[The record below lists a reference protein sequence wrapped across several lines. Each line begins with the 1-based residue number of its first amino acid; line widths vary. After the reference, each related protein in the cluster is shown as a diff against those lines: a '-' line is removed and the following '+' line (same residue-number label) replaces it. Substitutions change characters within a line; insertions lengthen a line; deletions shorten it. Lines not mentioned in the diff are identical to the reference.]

1 MKRREFLKVTGIG
14 AAGAATLAA
23 PAIAQSMPEIKW
35 RMTTSWP
42 KSLDT
47 IYGAAEMMAKAVGEA
62 TDNKF
67 QIQTF
72 AAGEIVPGLQ
82 VLDAVQNGT
91 VEMGHT
97 ASYYYFG
104 KDPTFTFGSSLPF
117 GPNARLNQ
125 AWYMLG
131 GGKELLNE
139 FYKSYNVTSLL
150 AGNTTCQMG
159 GWFRKEIKTVD
170 DLKGLKFRIG
180 GFAGR
185 VMQKL
190 GCVPQQ
196 LAGGDIYPA
205 LEKGTIDA
213 AEWVGP
219 YDDEKLGFNKVA
231 PHYYYPGWWEGG
243 PMLLAMVNL
252 EKWNAL
258 PKYYQN
264 ILEQAGHFANN
275 WMMAKY
281 DRSIRPALKK
291 LLADGAKLRGFSPA
305 IMEASF
311 KAAKEL
317 YSEVSATNANF
328 KKVHEVAERR
338 SRTAAIS
345 GSRSPKSA
353 TTTSWRVTRRV
364 DRQRATASTSKKPRS
379 DPGFFPSCHRPPC
392 AQLRTGADDPVLR
405 ALSAHRW
412 RQRLPDAPPEP
423 VIGRRFAPARW
434 RGRTGRVSPL
444 LPAIVWARRN
454 PAVAVRSAAPRS

>member
-1 MKRREFLKVTGIG
+1 MVQAKCPCGNHGCGAGAKGRLLKINKWEDIRMKRRQFIQ
-14 AAGAATLAA
+14 AAGLGIAASAVAA
-23 PAIAQSMPEIKW
+23 PAIAQTMPEIKW
-35 RMTTSWP
+35 RMPTSWP

-47 IYGAAEMMAKAVGEA
+47 LYGGADVMAKAVAEA

-67 QIQTF
+67 QIQAF

-91 VEMGHT
+91 VEIGHT

-104 KDPTFTFGSSLPF
+104 KDPTFTFGSAIPF
-117 GPNARLNQ
+117 GPNMRLNQ

-131 GGKELLNE
+131 GGKELLNA
-139 FYKSYNVTSLL
+139 FYKKYNCISLL
-150 AGNTTCQMG
+150 AGNTGCQMG
-159 GWFRKEIKTVD
+159 GWFRKEINTVD

-219 YDDEKLGFNKVA
+219 YDDEKLGFVKVA

-243 PMLLAMVNL
+243 AMLISYVNL
-252 EKWNAL
+252 DKWNAL
-258 PKYYQN
+258 PKYYQSV
-264 ILEQAGHFANN
+264 LEQAGHYANN

-281 DRSIRPALKK
+281 DQSNPPALRR
-291 LLADGAKLRGFSPA
+291 LLANGAKLHAFPPQV
-305 IMEASF
+305 MEASL

-317 YSEVSATNANF
+317 HNEVAATNPDF
-328 KKVHEVAERR
+328 KKVYESLTAFSSNGYQWFQVAELSYDSFM
-338 SRTAAIS
+338 SRHS
-345 GSRSPKSA
+345 QS
-353 TTTSWRVTRRV
+353 
-364 DRQRATASTSKKPRS
+364 
-379 DPGFFPSCHRPPC
+379 
-392 AQLRTGADDPVLR
+392 
-405 ALSAHRW
+405 
-412 RQRLPDAPPEP
+412 
-423 VIGRRFAPARW
+423 
-434 RGRTGRVSPL
+434 
-444 LPAIVWARRN
+444 
-454 PAVAVRSAAPRS
+454 